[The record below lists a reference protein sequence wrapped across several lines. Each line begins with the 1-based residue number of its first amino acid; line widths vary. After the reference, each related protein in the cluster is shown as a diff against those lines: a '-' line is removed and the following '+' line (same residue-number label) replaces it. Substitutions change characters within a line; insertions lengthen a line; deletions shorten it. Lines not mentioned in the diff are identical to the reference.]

1 MKITDVKNLKA
12 GDKVYYNDP
21 DDGIRSGV
29 VTIKTISIVRD
40 RWITIENENGFKIE
54 CIPSEISLSNNNE
67 YF

>member
-12 GDKVYYNDP
+12 GDRVYWNDP
-21 DDGIRSGV
+21 DDGICSGV
-29 VTIKTISIVRD
+29 VKIKNITIKND
-40 RWITIENENGFKIE
+40 KWIDIETEGGREIE